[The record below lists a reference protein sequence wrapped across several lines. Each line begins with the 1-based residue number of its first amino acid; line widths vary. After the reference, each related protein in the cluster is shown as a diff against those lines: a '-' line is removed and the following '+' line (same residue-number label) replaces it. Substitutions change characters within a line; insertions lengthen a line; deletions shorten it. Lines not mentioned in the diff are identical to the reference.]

1 MALKTKT
8 LTANGSKGHHRFT
21 LNVNENSTSVANNT
35 SSLSFSFELSPI
47 QAGWNWALWGTN
59 IAYSININGSVY
71 SGYIPDYDGYNTIT
85 LKSGSLSVEHN
96 TDGEKTIN
104 ISFSV
109 TDSTGQSYTSG
120 NASASSTMDLTKIPR
135 YATSNQS
142 LKSKTETSI
151 TMNWSSDSTI
161 DYVWY
166 STDWGTTW
174 KAVGSVNAT
183 SGSYTI
189 STQSKDT
196 SSLTA
201 NTTYNVITRVRRKD
215 SQLTTNSDKLS
226 VTTHDY
232 PHITKVETTDL
243 VIGNS
248 QTLTL
253 YNPLSRSV
261 TVKMYKDST
270 SGTQLYSGTTNSTSI
285 KFTPTAST
293 LYASIPNSKSGKS
306 VYSVIYGS
314 STKTTTGNYTYKI
327 KGTEKPTLGTITY
340 ADTNTTVTA
349 ITKNNQHIVQNQS
362 NLKVTFTSATP
373 QNSASISKH
382 TFVLN
387 GVTKTSTSS
396 NGTIDFGIVNSANN
410 LTLTITVTD
419 SRGLT
424 TSATKTIT
432 MLAHSNPTAI
442 VTLNRLNNYE
452 DETYLTV
459 DGSIS
464 SVNSKNTM
472 TIKYR
477 YKLSGGS
484 YNSFTTISD
493 NTKQTLSLDK
503 NNAYI
508 FNIVVTDAFGSTY
521 DKEHVLGKGVFP
533 LFIDTEK
540 NSVGINALPKGNGIL
555 EVGGYILEN
564 KREFSIPLTSGETYG
579 WYLAFS
585 GRLTGYMNKGFMVA
599 IQQTYNGGAGIFYIN
614 LRCNNGATL
623 TIQRF
628 HWLTYTSLSSS
639 CISLVVD
646 GNNFYVYLKT
656 TTNHQQFYLRILQ
669 EKQLNG
675 GNYGLFTI
683 NTPALTDTVDEPNG
697 VNPTDLKELLGI
709 S

>member
-1 MALKTKT
+1 MATYSGGFDNSGYT
-8 LTANGSKGHHRFT
+8 LYLDVTES
-21 LNVNENSTSVANNT
+21 NVSIANNT
-35 SSLSFSFELSPI
+35 SVI
-47 QAGWNWALWGTN
+47 NWTLRIVSTKALTYGSWDWDGTP
-59 IAYSININGSVY
+59 YSVKIDGVQVASGSKSYDFRNYQNLTVA
-71 SGYIPDYDGYNTIT
+71 SGSKTIT
-85 LKSGSLSVEHN
+85 HN
-96 TDGEKTIN
+96 TDG
-104 ISFSV
+104 SRSV
-109 TDSTGQSYTSG
+109 SCSATFG
-120 NASASSTMDLTKIPR
+120 NSSTPIGDATASGTFALSKIPR

-174 KAVGSVNAT
+174 KEVGSVNAT

-189 STQSKDT
+189 NTQSKDT
-196 SSLTA
+196 SSITA

-226 VTTHDY
+226 VTTYDY
-232 PHITKVETTDL
+232 PHITKVETIDL

-261 TVKMYKDST
+261 TVRMYKDST

-293 LYASIPNSKSGKS
+293 LYASIPSSQSGNC
-306 VYSVIYGS
+306 VYSVIYSS
-314 STKTTTGNYTYKI
+314 STKTTTGSYTYKI
-327 KGTEKPTLGTITY
+327 KGTETPTVGTITY
-340 ADTNTTVTA
+340 ADTNATVTA
-349 ITKNNQHIVQNQS
+349 ITGNNQHIVQNKS

-373 QNSASISKH
+373 KNSASISKH

-396 NGTIDFGIVNSANN
+396 SGTVDFGTVNSANN

-419 SRGLT
+419 SRGLS
-424 TSATKTIT
+424 TSTTKTIT
-432 MLAHSNPTAI
+432 MLAHSNPNAI
-442 VTLNRLNNYE
+442 VTLERLNNYE
-452 DETYLTV
+452 DESYLTV

-464 SVNSKNTM
+464 SVNSKNAM

-477 YKLSGGS
+477 YKVSGGS
-484 YNSFTTISD
+484 YNSFKTISD

-503 NNAYI
+503 NNMYI
-508 FNIVVTDAFGSTY
+508 FNIVVTDSFGATY
-521 DKEHVLGKGVFP
+521 DKEHTLGKGVFP
-533 LFIDTEK
+533 LFIDVEK

-564 KREFSIPLTSGETYG
+564 KREFSIPLTSGENYG

-585 GRLTGYMNKGFMVA
+585 GTLTGYMNKGFMVA

-628 HWLTYTSLSSS
+628 HWLTYTSISSS
-639 CISLVVD
+639 SVSLVVD
-646 GNNFYVYLKT
+646 GNDFYVYLKT

-683 NTPALTDTVDEPNG
+683 NTPALADTVDEPNG
-697 VNPTDLKELLGI
+697 VNPTDLKELLGL